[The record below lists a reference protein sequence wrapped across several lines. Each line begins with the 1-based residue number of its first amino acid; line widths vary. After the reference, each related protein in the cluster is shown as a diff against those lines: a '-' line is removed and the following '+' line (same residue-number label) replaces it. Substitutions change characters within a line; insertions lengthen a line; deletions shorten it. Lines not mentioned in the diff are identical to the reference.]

1 MIGSR
6 HDNSTDPAELLASA
20 DRQSRPAVLNRVLAS
35 FRPRLRK
42 MVGLRIHPKISA
54 RVDASDIVQDA
65 FFEAAKRL
73 EDYLEQR
80 PMPFRIWLRR
90 IAAQKLV
97 DVHRRHLG
105 AEARDA
111 RREISYY
118 PHRALAVD
126 SEALSEHLIASVSSP
141 SEMAQRAE
149 RKAKL
154 AQVLDGLEPIDRE
167 IIAMRHFEQLTNAE
181 TACELGIQES
191 AASKRYVRA
200 LHRLAELL
208 EGISE
213 FAD

>member
-1 MIGSR
+1 MVGSR
-6 HDNSTDPAELLASA
+6 HENLPDPVDRLACA
-20 DRQSRPAVLNRVLAS
+20 DRRSRDEVLNSVLAG
-35 FRPRLRK
+35 FRPQLRN
-42 MVGLRIHPKISA
+42 MVRVRIHPKISA
-54 RVDASDIVQDA
+54 RVDASDIVQDT

-80 PMPFRIWLRR
+80 PMPFRVWLRR

-111 RREISYY
+111 RREVSYY
-118 PHRALAVD
+118 PHCALAVD
-126 SEALSEHLIASVSSP
+126 SEALSEHLIASVSTP

-200 LHRLAELL
+200 LHRLADLL

-213 FAD
+213 FAE